1 MLCWLSF
8 KFVKCLVSLSVIC
21 TVVTEKLQNE
31 EYRALSISLWHLAV
45 INNSIRTVY
54 VFTYLLTIDIYMLI
68 GRIQISNISTS
79 GVCLRLLSHFNL
91 NYHLSHCMGPLV
103 MSKGRIQNYKASLNK
118 PLHLKDIYHNFV

>member
-21 TVVTEKLQNE
+21 TVVSEKLQNE

-54 VFTYLLTIDIYMLI
+54 VLTYLLTIDIYMLI
-68 GRIQISNISTS
+68 SRIQISNISTS
-79 GVCLRLLSHFNL
+79 GVCLL
-91 NYHLSHCMGPLV
+91 M
-103 MSKGRIQNYKASLNK
+103 KNK
-118 PLHLKDIYHNFV
+118 VT